1 MTGPVRE
8 RFDEEPDPEPDS
20 YGDGDLDDG
29 APDCIPSLGDAYDQE
44 QGYPVDVEDIA
55 IVAYESLRAYRIS
68 QGRYVGS
75 PCWPRATKQT
85 RDAHME
91 RVQNLLADQIEPT
104 DTDPESRLVAA
115 VVSALAP

>member
-1 MTGPVRE
+1 MTGPARE
-8 RFDEEPDPEPDS
+8 DFNEEPDS
-20 YGDGDLDDG
+20 YGDGDVDDG
-29 APDCIPSLGDAYDQE
+29 PDHLGDAYDRE

-55 IVAYESLRAYRIS
+55 LVAYETLRAYRIS
-68 QGRYVGS
+68 QGQHVGS
-75 PCWPRATKQT
+75 PCWPRAPRQI

-115 VVSALAP
+115 VVSALKP